1 MEYYDYTSDNKD
13 HTPHHS
19 AAATDLYVWTG
30 AAAAHPA
37 LRGRPHAAPG
47 TDRCGTQE
55 RRHICTVRE
64 NIAYGNLD
72 ATEEEIIAAAKKANI
87 HDYIVTL
94 DKGYDTE
101 VGERGIKLSGGQRQ
115 RIAIARVFLKN
126 PKLLI
131 HDEATS
137 ALDNATEMQIQASL
151 EELSRGRT
159 VIVVAH
165 RLSTIKNADEIVVIG
180 NSGIIEQ
187 GTHDELIA
195 NDGEYRKLYEYQFR
209 TV

>member
-1 MEYYDYTSDNKD
+1 MSTTGKEYKLAIRIAGIIDKSFTTS
-13 HTPHHS
+13 
-19 AAATDLYVWTG
+19 L
-30 AAAAHPA
+30 
-37 LRGRPHAAPG
+37 
-47 TDRCGTQE
+47 
-55 RRHICTVRE
+55 
-64 NIAYGNLD
+64 
-72 ATEEEIIAAAKKANI
+72 AAAKSTLKTTVASI
-87 HDYIVTL
+87 DKEFVTL

-131 HDEATS
+131 LDEATS

-209 TV
+209 TA